1 MIRVML
7 VDDHASFR
15 QPLAFML
22 GREADITVV
31 AEAGSLAEARTVLA
45 RAEPVDVDVAIVD
58 LHLPDGDG
66 VDVVRDLRAANPD
79 GQVLVLS
86 GETERDHLARAIE
99 AGASG
104 MLHKSARIAEIIDA
118 VRRLCDGE
126 SLLSPRETVE
136 LFRLVGQQR
145 DRDRRGR
152 AALDRLT
159 PREREVL
166 AALADGLNDKEIAQR
181 LGVGNETVRT
191 HMVNVFGKLGVDSRL
206 QALLFA
212 LRHGAITLN

>member
-22 GREADITVV
+22 GREVDITVV
-31 AEAGSLAEARTVLA
+31 AEAGSLAEARAVLA
-45 RAEPVDVDVAIVD
+45 RTEPVGVEVAIVD

-66 VDVVRDLRAANPD
+66 VDVVRDLRVANPL

-86 GETERDHLARAIE
+86 AETERDHLARAIE

-104 MLHKSARIAEIIDA
+104 MLHKSARITEIINA
-118 VRRLCDGE
+118 VRRLHEGE

-145 DRDRRGR
+145 DRDRRER

-166 AALADGLNDKEIAQR
+166 AALADGLNEKEIAQR
-181 LGVGNETVRT
+181 LGIGNETVRT
-191 HMVNVFGKLGVDSRL
+191 HMVNVLGKLGVDSRL
-206 QALLFA
+206 QALVFA

>member
-1 MIRVML
+1 
-7 VDDHASFR
+7 
-15 QPLAFML
+15 
-22 GREADITVV
+22 
-31 AEAGSLAEARTVLA
+31 
-45 RAEPVDVDVAIVD
+45 
-58 LHLPDGDG
+58 
-66 VDVVRDLRAANPD
+66 
-79 GQVLVLS
+79 
-86 GETERDHLARAIE
+86 
-99 AGASG
+99 
-104 MLHKSARIAEIIDA
+104 EIIDA

-145 DRDRRGR
+145 DRDRRER

-191 HMVNVFGKLGVDSRL
+191 HMVNVFGKLASIPACRRSSSRSGTAPSPSTNGHRASFCARSPPPL
-206 QALLFA
+206 SSVPHARA
-212 LRHGAITLN
+212 SCRSPR

>member
-22 GREADITVV
+22 GREADISVV
-31 AEAGSLAEARTVLA
+31 AEAGSLAESRAVLA
-45 RAEPVDVDVAIVD
+45 RTDPVGVDVAIVD

-66 VDVVRDLRAANPD
+66 VDIVRDLRTANPH

-145 DRDRRGR
+145 
-152 AALDRLT
+152 
-159 PREREVL
+159 
-166 AALADGLNDKEIAQR
+166 
-181 LGVGNETVRT
+181 
-191 HMVNVFGKLGVDSRL
+191 
-206 QALLFA
+206 
-212 LRHGAITLN
+212 